1 MSKRGARSTSRCSR
15 PATATRPRRDA
26 SKPGPP
32 ICSIPRSGASRP
44 RRRTKLASRSEEAA
58 AAREAHELRERAAR
72 VEADPPAGESLEEL
86 AAWATETRAA
96 LYVRRAQVA
105 AQREAAI
112 RQANELGSALLG
124 EPLVAQSAAL
134 VARRVEEARR

>member
-1 MSKRGARSTSRCSR
+1 MNW
-15 PATATRPRRDA
+15 
-26 SKPGPP
+26 
-32 ICSIPRSGASRP
+32 
-44 RRRTKLASRSEEAA
+44 
-58 AAREAHELRERAAR
+58 RERAAK
-72 VEADPPAGESLEEL
+72 VDADPPAGDSLEEL

-96 LYVRRAQVA
+96 LYVRRAQAA